1 MADQNILNLER
12 PAYEK
17 SKSGWKSGV
26 KLPKVASFDA
36 KKEYFARL
44 TTTFGPIVLKLFPE
58 VAPQHVTSFINLC
71 ELGFYDGVPFHRV
84 IPGFMMQGGDPLGQG
99 TGGPNYVMKSEF
111 NDRKHKKG
119 TLAAA
124 RTNDP
129 NSAGSQFYICFADA
143 SFLDKQYTVFG
154 EVTEGLPVVEK
165 FEKIGSK
172 SGTPSEKASI
182 VTAEAFAKDK

>member
-1 MADQNILNLER
+1 MADTNILSLDR
-12 PAYEK
+12 PAYDK
-17 SKSGWKSGV
+17 SKSGWKGGV
-26 KLPKVASFDA
+26 KLQKPATFDP
-36 KKEYFARL
+36 KKEYFAKL
-44 TTTFGPIVLKLFPE
+44 KTTFGDITLKFFPD

-71 ELGFYDGVPFHRV
+71 ELGFYDGVPFHRI

-99 TGGPNYVMKSEF
+99 TGGPGYVMKSEF

-119 TLAAA
+119 TLSAA

-129 NSAGSQFYICFADA
+129 NSAGSQFFICFADA

-154 EVTEGLPVVEK
+154 EVVSGLDVVDK

-182 VTAEAFAKDK
+182 VSAEVFSKDK